1 MESRQIRRSISQ
13 TAGALPK
20 RHTSWESPVSAWRAQ
35 HANGIAE
42 SNAIRHSHLH
52 SGKRPMEAVFLK
64 NSTLSSLFKSS
75 LLKNPNGLCQPQ
87 ARIPAQGGDPLIA
100 ENTDHH
106 CTPARD

>member
-1 MESRQIRRSISQ
+1 
-13 TAGALPK
+13 
-20 RHTSWESPVSAWRAQ
+20 
-35 HANGIAE
+35 
-42 SNAIRHSHLH
+42 
-52 SGKRPMEAVFLK
+52 MEAVFLK